1 MDRRDFIALSTLATA
16 TSMIGADTTPQA
28 LQRQLHSDIYTL
40 RSLAFDPT
48 KLNGLSEK
56 IILSH
61 YQNNYGGAVKR
72 AKMIEEKI
80 ASLLSTSAPFELGS
94 LKREQMVAIN
104 SMILHEYYFD
114 NLGASGQMSP
124 ALVEKISNSFST
136 TKNWENEFKK
146 AALSLGGGSGWVLL
160 VYNHRLKSV
169 ENVWSWDHMH
179 GLWDSEILLAL
190 DMYEHSY
197 QMDFGANAKE
207 YVETFMKNINW
218 DVVNKRLEKSLAI
231 FS

>member
-1 MDRRDFIALSTLATA
+1 MKRRDFIALSTLATA
-16 TSMIGADTTPQA
+16 TSMMGADTPPQV
-28 LQRQLHSDIYTL
+28 LQRQLQSEIYTP
-40 RSLAFDPT
+40 RPLAFDPK

-61 YQNNYGGAVKR
+61 HQNNYGGAVKR

-80 ASLLSTSAPFELGS
+80 ASIPSSCAPFELGA
-94 LKREQMVAIN
+94 LKREQMVAVN

-114 NLGASGQMSP
+114 NLGASGQMSS
-124 ALVEKISNSFST
+124 ALANKISAVFT
-136 TKNWENEFKK
+136 TTQNWENEFKK
-146 AALSLGGGSGWVLL
+146 AALSLGGGSGWILL
-160 VYNHRLKSV
+160 VYNHRLKNI

-218 DVVNKRLEKSLAI
+218 DVVNKRFGLIA
-231 FS
+231 

>member
-1 MDRRDFIALSTLATA
+1 MDRRDFIALSALATA
-16 TSMIGADTTPQA
+16 TSMMGADTTPQA
-28 LQRQLHSDIYTL
+28 LQRQLQSEIYTS
-40 RSLAFDPT
+40 RPLAFDPK
-48 KLNGLSEK
+48 KLNGLSER

-61 YQNNYGGAVKR
+61 HQNNYGGAVKR

-80 ASLLSTSAPFELGS
+80 ALLPSSSAPFELGA

-114 NLGASGQMSP
+114 NLGASGQMSL
-124 ALVEKISNSFST
+124 ALANKISAVFT
-136 TKNWENEFKK
+136 TTQNWENEFKK
-146 AALSLGGGSGWVLL
+146 AALSLGGGSGWILL
-160 VYNHRLKSV
+160 VYNHRLKNI

-218 DVVNKRLEKSLAI
+218 NVVNKRFESI
-231 FS
+231 